1 MTWEDLTKVIP
12 PEQRDQLA
20 QLLAERYAEGYGVL
34 EIHFAKHQ
42 IDLFYTG
49 KSIKPA
55 RNAPGP
61 LPQAF
66 LKVRK

>member
-34 EIHFAKHQ
+34 EIHFTKHQ

-49 KSIKPA
+49 KSVKPA
-55 RNAPGP
+55 RIAPSP
-61 LPQAF
+61 LPAYNLQP
-66 LKVRK
+66 R